1 MDSLYDA
8 FWQLLRAVRPYLWW
22 LVPAFVWFDFVH
34 RLAVS
39 AQEASRWWKKP
50 YPPGKKFFG
59 WDFWHWMKNVSY
71 FSTRL
76 SAICGAA
83 AFGGGLVM
91 GDIHLW
97 LPVVAYTV
105 ILLVLGLTIHPHR
118 LLLHFWR
125 DLDGPDGNGRKQ

>member
-8 FWQLLRAVRPYLWW
+8 FWQLLRAVRPHLWW
-22 LVPAFVWFDFVH
+22 LVPMFVGLDFIH

-39 AQEASRWWKKP
+39 AQEASLFWKKP
-50 YPPGKKFFG
+50 VRPNTALLG

-76 SAICGAA
+76 SAVCGAA
-83 AFGGGLVM
+83 AFSAGLVI
-91 GDIHLW
+91 GDAVLW
-97 LPVVAYTV
+97 GPVLIYTT
-105 ILLVLGLTIHPHR
+105 LFAVLGLTIHPHR

-125 DLDGPDGNGRKQ
+125 DIDGPDGNGRQR

>member
-1 MDSLYDA
+1 MDYIYDA
-8 FWQLLRAVRPYLWW
+8 FWQTLRALRPYLWW
-22 LVPAFVWFDFVH
+22 LIPTFVWFDFIH

-39 AQEASRWWKKP
+39 AQEASYWWYKP
-50 YPPGKKFFG
+50 VNPHMRFFG

-71 FSTRL
+71 YSTRL

-97 LPVVAYTV
+97 LPVVVYTV
-105 ILLVLGLTIHPHR
+105 ILLVLGLTVHPHR

-125 DLDGPDGNGRKQ
+125 DLDGQDGNGRH